1 MYLFQILSFSE
12 IHFSKFVQPTSK
24 LTGIFLDPLGFHLLM
39 AFTARA
45 KIVDAGPELVY
56 LHRRSVKPKSVSK
69 SRNYE
74 VTEVGWNME
83 NTSETTTGP
92 ILLGTSQGHI
102 LETEME
108 ADSDKMFTASQPY
121 WRPVRYINLKS
132 LLLEYELVPFEDY
145 SLFESMHNF
154 SYNTLVHDDRQ
165 HSNPHKLIAP

>member
-1 MYLFQILSFSE
+1 
-12 IHFSKFVQPTSK
+12 
-24 LTGIFLDPLGFHLLM
+24 M
-39 AFTARA
+39 AFTVRT
-45 KIVDAGPELVY
+45 KMIDAGPELVY

-108 ADSDKMFTASQPY
+108 AESDKMFTASQPY
-121 WRPVRYINLKS
+121 WRPVSNGIINS
-132 LLLEYELVPFEDY
+132 
-145 SLFESMHNF
+145 
-154 SYNTLVHDDRQ
+154 
-165 HSNPHKLIAP
+165 KLITV